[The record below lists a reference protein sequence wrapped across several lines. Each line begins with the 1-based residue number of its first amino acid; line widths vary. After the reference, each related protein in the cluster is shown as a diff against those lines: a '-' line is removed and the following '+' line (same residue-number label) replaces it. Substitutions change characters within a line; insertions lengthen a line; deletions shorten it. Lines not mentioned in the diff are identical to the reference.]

1 MICNQPFDITCI
13 ALSNVLLKNTSL
25 LFEETKVF
33 SRPDGEVL
41 TTADTELLEAYEESR
56 PSQKNKSA
64 PSEGAVLIFGS
75 NPRFG

>member
-1 MICNQPFDITCI
+1 MICNQPFDITYI

-33 SRPDGEVL
+33 SRPYGEVL
-41 TTADTELLEAYEESR
+41 TTADTVLLEAYEESR
-56 PSQKNKSA
+56 QAQKNKSA
-64 PSEGAVLIFGS
+64 PSEGAALIFGS